1 MRFLGFGLPPT
12 VDFGWVLA
20 FWLVPGLDVWLA
32 LSVAAALGS
41 TDAAL
46 GVPVVTN
53 RMLPSRIRRL
63 IGGVAIPSSSCSFG
77 CGIEHIVRRG

>member
-1 MRFLGFGLPPT
+1 
-12 VDFGWVLA
+12 VLA

-32 LSVAAALGS
+32 LFGTAALAP

-53 RMLPSRIRRL
+53 RMVSSRIRRL
-63 IGGVAIPSSSCSFG
+63 SMDVAIPSSSCSFG
-77 CGIEHIVRRG
+77 CGIEHIVR